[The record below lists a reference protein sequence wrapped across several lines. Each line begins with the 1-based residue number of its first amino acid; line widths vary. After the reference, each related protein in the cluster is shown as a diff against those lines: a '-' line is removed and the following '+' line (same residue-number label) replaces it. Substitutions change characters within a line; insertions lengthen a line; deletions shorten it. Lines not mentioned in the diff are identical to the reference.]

1 MSNVFHYVTSGNKIY
16 VTDVQT
22 NKTWDVKRSCIDKF
36 KFDGKLGKPT
46 FSAIWVEIDKLPEQ
60 VSVLSNKREIEYV
73 LQEEFEHLNLSK
85 TLTPYGYINQPDQVQ
100 EMYDG
105 VLKREY
111 VEETVIDAEFV
122 HMGEF
127 DIKDPVKFDYELSN
141 TYQDKAR
148 TIGRDAIKYDE
159 LGMMFMPS
167 IARSNVPCRI
177 EGKDLYRIIRKHI
190 QTNID
195 GKVARI
201 TSDYE
206 FVFRVDRVIQ
216 LNEPL
221 LTRYVSAK
229 GKKSEIIK
237 TERLILIFEMA
248 PTKKD
253 NYSVVDDLVADNQ
266 ALEYRIAKLSEEFGS
281 ENVNNVVYNNGCYDL
296 ETRVSVMNQVLDDVY
311 GAEN

>member
-1 MSNVFHYVTSGNKIY
+1 MSNVFHYVTSDNKIY

-60 VSVLSNKREIEYV
+60 VVILSEKREVEYV
-73 LQEEFEHLNLSK
+73 LQEDFKQLNLAK
-85 TLTPYGYINQPDQVQ
+85 TLTPYEYMKQPEQVQ
-100 EMYDG
+100 DMYDG

-111 VEETVIDAEFV
+111 VEETVINAEFV

-141 TYQDKAR
+141 TYQGKSQ
-148 TIGRDAIKYDE
+148 TIGRDAIQYDE

-177 EGKDLYRIIRKHI
+177 AGKDLYRIIRKHI
-190 QTNID
+190 QLNID
-195 GKVARI
+195 SKVARI
-201 TSDYE
+201 TSDYD
-206 FVFRVDRVIQ
+206 FCFRVERVIQ

-221 LTRYVSAK
+221 LTKFVSAK
-229 GKKSEIIK
+229 GKKSQIIE
-237 TERLILIFEMA
+237 TERLIPIFEMS
-248 PTKKD
+248 PEKKD
-253 NYSVVDDLVADNQ
+253 NYTKVDDLVADSEADLKAKIDTLLDNIMKGINRHQ
-266 ALEYRIAKLSEEFGS
+266 AECPCCKGTGTTDVKIDV
-281 ENVNNVVYNNGCYDL
+281 NV
-296 ETRVSVMNQVLDDVY
+296 
-311 GAEN
+311 